1 MCSGLLRALP
11 APLRIGARRSLLTL
25 ATALLAGAGPAG
37 AVSTFYFGEDVAPA
51 GTTTPPTTFPT
62 SSNQEG
68 LFLAALIDEE
78 TERFESF
85 ALANHGPLDIFASG
99 GPVTGVLSDTVDDS
113 GSIRGTL
120 EDAVNRGFPT
130 SPSQF
135 WKNTTTSDASDDLF
149 RVDFSTSVRAF
160 GFYATAYSTEAS
172 PNMDAT
178 SLVLYLE
185 HAGGV
190 EAIPINH
197 THLERPGSVFYF
209 GVTSDDPFL
218 AAYLRNASTTDPGDR
233 IGFDD
238 LTVATTFIPE
248 PATLLLL
255 SAGLFCLG
263 ALRRRSA

>member
-11 APLRIGARRSLLTL
+11 PLQIGVRRSLLVL

-37 AVSTFYFGEDVAPA
+37 AVSTIYFGEVVAPA
-51 GTTTPPTTFPT
+51 GTTTPPTTFT
-62 SSNQEG
+62 TASNQEG
-68 LFLAALIDEE
+68 LFLTALVDEE

-85 ALANHGPLDIFASG
+85 AIANHGPLNIFASG

-120 EDAVNRGFPT
+120 DDAVNRGFPT

-135 WKNTTTSDASDDLF
+135 WKSTTTSDASDNLF
-149 RVDFSTSVRAF
+149 RVDFSTGVRAF
-160 GFYATAYSTEAS
+160 GFFATAYSTEAS

-185 HAGGV
+185 RAGGV
-190 EAIPINH
+190 EVFPINH

-218 AAYLRNASTTDPGDR
+218 AAYLRNSSTTDPGDR

-238 LTVATTFIPE
+238 FTVATTLVPE

-255 SAGLFCLG
+255 SAGLLG
-263 ALRRRSA
+263 LRALGRRRSA